1 MATKKAVKRTTP
13 NAVDKFQKAHPTRAS
28 KEKALKGMTNTQIDT
43 LIKSSSNI
51 QAKNFY
57 ASFKKGK

>member
-1 MATKKAVKRTTP
+1 MATKKKVATG

-28 KEKALKGMTNTQIDT
+28 KEKALKGMTNAQIDT
-43 LIKSSSNI
+43 LIKASSNI

-57 ASFKKGK
+57 ASFKK

>member
-1 MATKKAVKRTTP
+1 MATKKSSTG

-28 KEKALKGMTNTQIDT
+28 KEKALRGMTNAQIDT
-43 LIKSSSNI
+43 LIKASSNI

>member
-1 MATKKAVKRTTP
+1 MAVKKTNTT
-13 NAVDKFQKAHPTRAS
+13 NAVQKFQKAHPTRAS
-28 KEKALKGMTNTQIDT
+28 KEKALRGMTNAQIDT
-43 LIKSSSNI
+43 LIKASSNI

>member
-1 MATKKAVKRTTP
+1 MATKKSN
-13 NAVDKFQKAHPTRAS
+13 NAVDKFQKAYPTRAA
-28 KEKALKGMTNTQIDT
+28 KEKALRGMTNAQIDT
-43 LIKSSSNI
+43 LIKASTNI

>member
-1 MATKKAVKRTTP
+1 MATKRTAKRATS

-28 KEKALKGMTNTQIDT
+28 KEKALKGMTNAQIDT
-43 LIKSSSNI
+43 LIKASSNI

-57 ASFKKGK
+57 TSFKKGK